1 MNDALVRYKFAK
13 SWPLGKVDPGCL
25 YEYVVGANG
34 IFIQAEREGLSV
46 MMPMLTFRKTR
57 LAGLDDVTSKIWL
70 PKLVPAEALLEVIT
84 DAWRVLPYEYL
95 SYCHFSKEENQ
106 WRFIAP
112 NQMSTRGSVHPDD
125 KFDQISQ
132 NALLEIHSHGT
143 MPAFFSETDDREE
156 NGFRIYAVI
165 GNLDRRPV
173 SISVRVSVYGHR
185 ALIPYQYIFET
196 NPEVI
201 DVSRH

>member
-1 MNDALVRYKFAK
+1 MNDALVRYKFAQ

-46 MMPMLTFRKTR
+46 VMPENIFRRIR
-57 LAGLDDVTSKIWL
+57 LAGLDDVAPKIWM
-70 PKLVPAEALLEVIT
+70 PGLVPAEILTAMLT
-84 DAWRVLPYEYL
+84 TAWRALPCEAL
-95 SYCHFSKEENQ
+95 FYCSHPKDQQEWQIDLPDQLNS
-106 WRFIAP
+106 P
-112 NQMSTRGSVHPDD
+112 LSVHAVD
-125 KFDQISQ
+125 KFDPLSQ
-132 NALLEIHSHGT
+132 NAVLEVHSHGSA
-143 MPAFFSETDDREE
+143 PAFFSETDDKEE

-165 GNLDRRPV
+165 GNLDRRPA

-185 ALIPYQYIFET
+185 ALIPYQYVFEA